1 MCLNCLRWLRSK
13 RRIKLANLIRQ
24 KRVGDEIRRVLAK
37 ACQDGT
43 LRNLPVLTNCV
54 AVEMNRDLTYARC
67 YMTIPGSDA
76 VKQASLQRLEKL
88 KGFLRHEIMQQIS
101 LRQAPDLRFYLDTSL
116 EYGMQIDAKLAELA
130 NERLQKS
137 QAAETELKE
146 AEDSQANANEA

>member
-1 MCLNCLRWLRSK
+1 M
-13 RRIKLANLIRQ
+13 ANLIRQ

-67 YMTIPGSDA
+67 YMTIPGSEA

-116 EYGMQIDAKLAELA
+116 EYGMQIDAKLREIADSRAKNSATTEE
-130 NERLQKS
+130 NSE
-137 QAAETELKE
+137 ETELTQTE
-146 AEDSQANANEA
+146 V

>member
-1 MCLNCLRWLRSK
+1 M
-13 RRIKLANLIRQ
+13 ANIIRQ

-67 YMTIPGSDA
+67 YMTIPGSEA
-76 VKQASLQRLEKL
+76 VKAASLQRLEKL

-116 EYGMQIDAKLAELA
+116 EYGMQIDAKLAEI
-130 NERLQKS
+130 
-137 QAAETELKE
+137 AEKRKQDMPQEEHDQIDEIEQTDK
-146 AEDSQANANEA
+146 